1 MKVTQIQDIV
11 NSSLKEL
18 NGTSDLLNED
28 LSNVVD
34 VGTEIFDTDNVDSFV
49 KKLIDRVGQT
59 VFNSRLYQG
68 SAPSVLMTSWEFGS
82 ILEKVDSELPDVEEN
97 DSWDLQDGKD
107 YSPNI
112 FYQPKVSAKFFNSK
126 VTFDIP
132 ISFTQT
138 QVKSAFNTPSELN
151 GFLSMIMNGVQNAM
165 TVHLDGLIMK
175 TINNMTATV
184 LDSNTGLQVVNL
196 LDGYNQNTTT
206 KLTPENALQNADFI
220 KYANLVINTY
230 RDRIS
235 KMSTLFNQGQKS
247 KFTPMANQHLV
258 ILSDLAS
265 SSKVYLESDTYHD
278 ENVQISDYDTVPYWQ
293 GSGMHYNFDDVS
305 SIDVAIKNGK
315 ATKEVKAS
323 GILGVLFDTNAVGV
337 TCQNQ
342 RVTTN
347 YNPRAEFYTN
357 FTKFDAGYYNDL
369 NENFIVFTVQQ
380 PTQSTAT
387 TQTTTTK

>member
-1 MKVTQIQDIV
+1 MKVTQIKDLV

-18 NGTSDLLNED
+18 NGSSVLLKED

-34 VGTEIFDTDNVDSFV
+34 VGTEIFDTNNVDNFV
-49 KKLIDRVGQT
+49 KKLIDRVGST
-59 VFNSRLYQG
+59 VFNTRIYQG

-82 ILEKVDSELPDVEEN
+82 VLEKVDSELPDVEEN
-97 DSWDLQDGKD
+97 DSWQLENGKD

-132 ISFTQT
+132 ISFTQM
-138 QVKSAFNTPSELN
+138 QVKSAFNSASELN
-151 GFLSMIMNGVQNAM
+151 GFLSMLMNNVQNAM

-184 LDSNTGLQVVNL
+184 LNGKKGLQVVNL
-196 LDGYNQNTTT
+196 LDGYNKTATT
-206 KLTPENALQNADFI
+206 KLTAENAMQDADFI
-220 KYANLVINTY
+220 KYANLIINTY

-235 KMSTLFNQGQKS
+235 KLSTLFNQGQKS
-247 KFTPMANQHLV
+247 KFTPLANQHLV
-258 ILSDLAS
+258 VLSDLAS
-265 SSKVYLESDTYHD
+265 ASKVYLESDTYHD
-278 ENVQISDYDTVPYWQ
+278 DNVKINNYDTVPYWQ
-293 GSGMHYNFDDVS
+293 GSGTTYSFDDVS
-305 SIDVAIKNGK
+305 SIDVAIKDGK
-315 ATKEVKAS
+315 ATKEIKAS

-369 NENFIVFTVQQ
+369 NENFIVFTVKNL
-380 PTQSTAT
+380 AD
-387 TQTTTTK
+387 

>member
-1 MKVTQIQDIV
+1 MKVTQIKDLV

-18 NGTSDLLNED
+18 NGSSTLLKED

-34 VGTEIFDTDNVDSFV
+34 VGTEIFDTDNVDNFV
-49 KKLIDRVGQT
+49 KKLIDRVGST
-59 VFNSRLYQG
+59 VFNTRVYQG
-68 SAPSVLMTSWEFGS
+68 SAPSVLMSSWEFGS
-82 ILEKVDSELPDVEEN
+82 VLEKVDSELPDVEEN
-97 DSWDLQDGKD
+97 DSWQLENGKD

-132 ISFTQT
+132 ISFTRM
-138 QVKSAFNTPSELN
+138 QVKSAFNSASELN
-151 GFLSMIMNGVQNAM
+151 GFLSMLMNSVQNAM
-165 TVHLDGLIMK
+165 TVHIDGLIMK

-184 LDSNTGLQVVNL
+184 LNGKKGLQVVNL
-196 LDGYNQNTTT
+196 LDGYNATATN
-206 KLTPENALQNADFI
+206 KLTAQNALQNADFI
-220 KYANLVINTY
+220 KYANLIINTY

-235 KMSTLFNQGQKS
+235 KLSTLFNQGQKS
-247 KFTPMANQHLV
+247 KFTPLANQHLV

-265 SSKVYLESDTYHD
+265 ASKVYLESETLHD
-278 ENVQISDYDTVPYWQ
+278 DNVKINNYDTVPYWQ
-293 GSGMHYNFDDVS
+293 GSGTTYSFDDVS
-305 SIDVAIKNGK
+305 SIDVAIKDGK
-315 ATKEVKAS
+315 TTKEIKAS

-369 NENFIVFTVQQ
+369 NENFIVFTVKNL
-380 PTQSTAT
+380 TE
-387 TQTTTTK
+387 

>member
-1 MKVTQIQDIV
+1 MKVTQIKDLV
-11 NSSLKEL
+11 NNSLKEL
-18 NGTSDLLNED
+18 NGSSILLKED

-34 VGTEIFDTDNVDSFV
+34 VGTEIFDTDNVDNFV
-49 KKLIDRVGQT
+49 KKLIDRVGST
-59 VFNSRLYQG
+59 VFNTRVYQG
-68 SAPSVLMTSWEFGS
+68 SAPSVLMSSWEFGS
-82 ILEKVDSELPDVEEN
+82 VLEKVDSELPEVEEN
-97 DSWDLQDGKD
+97 ESWSLENGKD

-132 ISFTQT
+132 ISFTRM
-138 QVKSAFNTPSELN
+138 QVKSAFNSASELN
-151 GFLSMIMNGVQNAM
+151 GFLSMLMNGVQNAM
-165 TVHLDGLIMK
+165 TVHIDGLIMK

-184 LDSNTGLQVVNL
+184 LNGKKGLQVVNL
-196 LDGYNQNTTT
+196 LDGYNAKSTV
-206 KLTPENALQNADFI
+206 KLTAENALQNADFI

-235 KMSTLFNQGQKS
+235 KLSTLFNQGQKS
-247 KFTPMANQHLV
+247 KFTPLANQHLV
-258 ILSDLAS
+258 VLSDLAS
-265 SSKVYLESDTYHD
+265 ASKVYLESETLHD
-278 ENVQISDYDTVPYWQ
+278 DNVKITNYDTVPYWQ
-293 GSGMHYNFDDVS
+293 GSGTTYSFDDVS
-305 SIDVAIKNGK
+305 SIDVAIKDGK
-315 ATKEVKAS
+315 STKEIKAS

-369 NENFIVFTVQQ
+369 NENFIVFTVKNL
-380 PTQSTAT
+380 AE
-387 TQTTTTK
+387 

>member
-1 MKVTQIQDIV
+1 MKVTQIKDLV

-18 NGTSDLLNED
+18 NGSSVLLKED

-34 VGTEIFDTDNVDSFV
+34 VGTEIFDTDNVDNFV
-49 KKLIDRVGQT
+49 KKLIDRVGST
-59 VFNSRLYQG
+59 VFNTRIYQG
-68 SAPSVLMTSWEFGS
+68 SAPSVLMSSWEFGS
-82 ILEKVDSELPDVEEN
+82 VLEKVDSELPDVEEN
-97 DSWDLQDGKD
+97 DSWSLENGKD

-132 ISFTQT
+132 ISFTRM
-138 QVKSAFNTPSELN
+138 QVKSAFNSASELN
-151 GFLSMIMNGVQNAM
+151 GFLSMLMNGVQNAM

-184 LDSNTGLQVVNL
+184 LNGKKGLQVVNL
-196 LDGYNQNTTT
+196 LDGYNATATT
-206 KLTPENALQNADFI
+206 KLTEQNALQNADFI

-235 KMSTLFNQGQKS
+235 KLSTLFNQGGKS
-247 KFTPMANQHLV
+247 KFTPLANQHLV

-265 SSKVYLESDTYHD
+265 ASKVYLESETLHD
-278 ENVQISDYDTVPYWQ
+278 DNVKISNYDTVPYWQ
-293 GSGMHYNFDDVS
+293 GSGTTYSFDDVS
-305 SIDVAIKNGK
+305 SIDVAIKDGK
-315 ATKEVKAS
+315 STKEIKAS

-369 NENFIVFTVQQ
+369 NENFIVFTVKNL
-380 PTQSTAT
+380 AE
-387 TQTTTTK
+387 

>member
-1 MKVTQIQDIV
+1 MKVTQIKDLV

-18 NGTSDLLNED
+18 NGTSELLNED

-34 VGTEIFDTDNVDSFV
+34 VGTEIFDTENVDNFV
-49 KKLIDRVGQT
+49 KKLIDRVGST
-59 VFNSRLYQG
+59 VFNTRIYQG

-82 ILEKVDSELPDVEEN
+82 VLEKVDSELPEVEEN
-97 DSWDLQDGKD
+97 DSWQLVNGKD

-132 ISFTQT
+132 ISFTQM
-138 QVKSAFNTPSELN
+138 QVKSAFNSASELN
-151 GFLSMIMNGVQNAM
+151 GFLSMLMNNVQNAM

-175 TINNMTATV
+175 TINNMTATI
-184 LDSNTGLQVVNL
+184 LDKKQGLQVVNL
-196 LDGYNQNTTT
+196 LDGYNKNATT
-206 KLTPENALQNADFI
+206 KLTAENALQNADFI
-220 KYANLVINTY
+220 KYANLIINTY

-235 KMSTLFNQGQKS
+235 KLSTLFNQGQKS
-247 KFTPMANQHLV
+247 KFTPQANQHLV

-265 SSKVYLESDTYHD
+265 ASKVYLESDTYHD
-278 ENVQISDYDTVPYWQ
+278 DNVKISNYDVVPYWQ
-293 GSGMHYNFDDVS
+293 GSGKTYSFDDVS
-305 SIDVAIKNGK
+305 SIDVAIKDGK
-315 ATKEVKAS
+315 ATKEVKAK

-357 FTKFDAGYYNDL
+357 FNKFDAGYYNDL
-369 NENFIVFTVQQ
+369 NENFIVFTVQSG
-380 PTQSTAT
+380 TQS
-387 TQTTTTK
+387 QQ

>member
-1 MKVTQIQDIV
+1 MKVTQIKDLV

-18 NGTSDLLNED
+18 NGSSVLLKED

-34 VGTEIFDTDNVDSFV
+34 VGTEIFDTDNVDNFV
-49 KKLIDRVGQT
+49 KKLIDRVGST
-59 VFNSRLYQG
+59 VFNTRVYQG
-68 SAPSVLMTSWEFGS
+68 SAPSVLMSSWEFGS
-82 ILEKVDSELPDVEEN
+82 VLEKVDSELPDVEEN
-97 DSWDLQDGKD
+97 ESWQLENGKD

-132 ISFTQT
+132 ISFTRM
-138 QVKSAFNTPSELN
+138 QVKSAFNSASELN
-151 GFLSMIMNGVQNAM
+151 GFLSMLMNSVQNAM
-165 TVHLDGLIMK
+165 TVHIDGLIMK

-184 LDSNTGLQVVNL
+184 LNGKKGLQVVNL
-196 LDGYNQNTTT
+196 LDGYNANSTV
-206 KLTPENALQNADFI
+206 KLTAQNALQNADFI
-220 KYANLVINTY
+220 KYANLIINTY

-235 KMSTLFNQGQKS
+235 KLSTLFNQGQKS
-247 KFTPMANQHLV
+247 KFTPLANQHLV

-265 SSKVYLESDTYHD
+265 ASKVYLESDTLHD
-278 ENVQISDYDTVPYWQ
+278 DNVKINNYDTVPYWQ
-293 GSGMHYNFDDVS
+293 GSGTTYSFDDVS
-305 SIDVAIKNGK
+305 SIDVAIKDGK
-315 ATKEVKAS
+315 STKEIKAS

-347 YNPRAEFYTN
+347 YNPRAEFFTN

-369 NENFIVFTVQQ
+369 NENFIVFTVKNL
-380 PTQSTAT
+380 AD
-387 TQTTTTK
+387 

>member
-1 MKVTQIQDIV
+1 MKVTQIKDLV

-18 NGTSDLLNED
+18 NGTSELLNED

-34 VGTEIFDTDNVDSFV
+34 VGTEIFDTENVDNFV
-49 KKLIDRVGQT
+49 KKLIDRVGNT
-59 VFNSRLYQG
+59 VFNTRLYQG

-82 ILEKVDSELPDVEEN
+82 VLEKVDSELPNVEEN
-97 DSWDLQDGKD
+97 DSWQLENGKD

-132 ISFTQT
+132 ISFTQM
-138 QVKSAFNTPSELN
+138 QVKSAFNSASELN
-151 GFLSMIMNGVQNAM
+151 GFLSMLMNNVQNAM

-175 TINNMTATV
+175 TINNMTANV
-184 LDSNTGLQVVNL
+184 LDKKQGLQVVNL
-196 LDGYNQNTTT
+196 LDGYNKTATT
-206 KLTPENALQNADFI
+206 KLTSENALQNADFI
-220 KYANLVINTY
+220 KYANLIINTY

-235 KMSTLFNQGQKS
+235 KLSTLFNQGQKS
-247 KFTPMANQHLV
+247 KFTPQANQHLIV
-258 ILSDLAS
+258 LSDLAS
-265 SSKVYLESDTYHD
+265 ASKVYLESDTYHD
-278 ENVQISDYDTVPYWQ
+278 ENVKISNYDVVPYWQ
-293 GSGMHYNFDDVS
+293 GSGKTYSFDDVS
-305 SIDVAIKNGK
+305 SIDVAIKDGK
-315 ATKEVKAS
+315 STKEIKAS

-357 FTKFDAGYYNDL
+357 FNKFDAGYYNDL
-369 NENFIVFTVQQ
+369 NENFIVFTVQSD
-380 PTQSTAT
+380 TQS
-387 TQTTTTK
+387 QH